1 MPRIHVKE
9 KVLGGKGVVFSYIT
23 DTEKFYYREMVKGTN
38 TYRYKLIKNANT
50 IESAVE
56 NFIDA
61 YTELREEIKAIEAG
75 VSFIKNTKDRDNE
88 SDISKLNNYIKKQR
102 QKSREISN
110 CVDDYLSR
118 IRKKVDSGLIVEK
131 TYNDKRLILR
141 NQLIPYLDSIKI
153 TKTIQIDNNTFNDYP
168 FWRDAAKSTRRLE
181 LIHIKDFIV
190 NYCDRNNLI
199 ASGVDLKSIT
209 PLIKINESELDANP
223 PLIENE
229 NWNSILNGLKVLK
242 DNSKSNIRT
251 DYFSKMFYRWCLIAK
266 NSGLRPNRELNQ
278 LRWCDVKREN
288 VGRWSKTDQVMKDK
302 WVAVIYIKNTK
313 TGKQRTV
320 PTNGVDSQ
328 LTQWRKEQK
337 KHIDKH
343 YPGIEITDETLI
355 FGNPGNGMKQ
365 FSYNNYN
372 RYWYK
377 LMEILKGKL
386 KPYVFSD
393 RPYTIYSLRSTYICN
408 LILQGKDIYTTAK
421 LAGHTVSVCERYY
434 AKLDMGSKAKQ
445 VTDFQY
451 GVQGRRKTDTGSYIE
466 DDIEQGIT
474 KHTQSNW
481 SKDDSNSYQR
491 SSSKNRSTTNRG
503 QTVTAEEQ

>member
-1 MPRIHVKE
+1 M
-9 KVLGGKGVVFSYIT
+9 FSYIT

-102 QKSREISN
+102 QKSRDISN
-110 CVDDYLSR
+110 CIDDYLSG

-141 NQLIPYLDSIKI
+141 NQLMPYLDSIKI
-153 TKTIQIDNNTFNDYP
+153 TKTVQINNNTFNDYP
-168 FWRDAAKSTRRLE
+168 FWRVAAKSTRRLE

-190 NYCDRNNLI
+190 NYCARNNLI

-223 PLIENE
+223 PLIERE
-229 NWNSILNGLKVLK
+229 NWNNILSGLKQLK
-242 DNSKSNIRT
+242 DNSKYNIRT
-251 DYFSKMFYRWCLIAK
+251 DYFSKMFYRWCVIAK

-328 LTQWRKEQK
+328 LIQWRKEQK
-337 KHIDKH
+337 EHIDKH

-355 FGNPGNGMKQ
+355 FGNPGNSMKQ

-386 KPYVFSD
+386 KGYVFSD

-408 LILQGKDIYTTAK
+408 LILHGKDIYTTAK

-434 AKLDMGSKAKQ
+434 AKLDMGSKVKQ

-451 GVQGRRKTDTGSYIE
+451 GVQGRRKADTSSYIE
-466 DDIEQGIT
+466 DDIEEVTT
-474 KHTQSNW
+474 KDSPILNNDPIRKIKLPKHW
-481 SKDDSNSYQR
+481 KIDDSNSYKR
-491 SSSKNRSTTNRG
+491 SSRKDRSTINRG
-503 QTVTAEEQ
+503 KKVTAEEQQM